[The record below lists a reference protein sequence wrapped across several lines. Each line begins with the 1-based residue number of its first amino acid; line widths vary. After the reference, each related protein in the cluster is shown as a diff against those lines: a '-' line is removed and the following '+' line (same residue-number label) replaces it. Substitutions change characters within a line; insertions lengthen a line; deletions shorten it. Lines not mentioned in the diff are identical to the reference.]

1 MAATRTPG
9 RIALYGATGYTGR
22 LIAAELAGREAD
34 FVLAGRNGKKLA
46 ALAADL
52 GGAETAAVPLDD
64 REGMRALL
72 EPCAAVI
79 SCAGS
84 PFVANGEPVV
94 AAATESATHYLDTTG
109 EQPFMRTVFS
119 RYGAAAEA
127 AGVAA
132 VTAMGFDYAP
142 GDLIAS
148 LTAEGMGAVD
158 DVSLAYAVES
168 FGASRGTTASAVEM
182 LSGGDVEWRER
193 ALVPGSPRVG
203 RGRFVFPEPIGV
215 QPMTRYPSGEPI
227 TVPRHIETRNVTT
240 SLTALTTVPHPRL
253 AGLAGLA
260 RPLSMALRT
269 PARGLIDRAVAA
281 LPEGPAPEARK
292 RSRWTIVC
300 DVRLGTRSRR
310 GIVSG
315 TDVYGLTA
323 SAVVEGAQ
331 RMSDADFDRAGALA
345 PAQAFDPASFLDA
358 LPGVSYEVSER

>member
-1 MAATRTPG
+1 LAATGTAG

-22 LIAAELAGREAD
+22 LVAAELARREAD
-34 FVLAGRNGKKLA
+34 FVLAGRNGGKLD

-52 GGAETAAVPLDD
+52 GGAETAAVSLDD
-64 REGMRALL
+64 GDGLRALL
-72 EPCAAVI
+72 DPCAAVI

-84 PFVANGEPVV
+84 PFVAHGEPVV

-168 FGASRGTTASAVEM
+168 FGPSRGTTASAVEM
-182 LSGGDVEWRER
+182 LGTGAVEWRER
-193 ALVPGSPRVG
+193 ALVPASPRVS
-203 RGRFVFPEPIGV
+203 RGRFVFPDPTGL

-227 TVPRHIETRNVTT
+227 TVPRHVDARNVTT

-253 AGLAGLA
+253 AGVAGLA
-260 RPLSMALRT
+260 RPLSLALRT
-269 PARGLIDRAVAA
+269 PARRLIDRAIGA
-281 LPEGPAPEARK
+281 LPEGPAPDARK
-292 RSRWTIVC
+292 RARWTVVC
-300 DVRLGTRSRR
+300 DVRTGTRRRR

-323 SAVVEGAQ
+323 AAVVEGAQ
-331 RMSDADFDRAGALA
+331 RMAAREFDRAGALA
-345 PAQAFDPASFLDA
+345 PAQAFDPSSFLDA
-358 LPGVSYEVSER
+358 LPGVRYEVAER

>member
-1 MAATRTPG
+1 MTAPQTPG

-22 LIAAELAGREAD
+22 LVAAELARRQAD
-34 FVLAGRNGKKLA
+34 FVLAGRNADKLA
-46 ALAADL
+46 ALAGEL

-64 REGMRALL
+64 REDLRELL
-72 EPCAAVI
+72 GSCAVVI

-94 AAATESATHYLDTTG
+94 AAATETATHYLDTTG

-119 RYGAAAEA
+119 RYDAPARA

-132 VTAMGFDYAP
+132 VTAMGFDYVP

-148 LTAEGMGAVD
+148 LTAEGMGPVD

-168 FGASRGTTASAVEM
+168 FSASRGTTSSAVEM

-203 RGRFVFPEPIGV
+203 RGRFVFPDPIGV

-227 TVPRHIETRNVTT
+227 TVPRHVETRNVST

-253 AGLAGLA
+253 AGMAGIA
-260 RPLSMALRT
+260 RLLSLALRT
-269 PARGLIDRAVAA
+269 PARGLIHRAVAA
-281 LPEGPAPEARK
+281 LPEGPPPEARE
-292 RSRWTIVC
+292 RARWTIVC
-300 DVRLGTRSRR
+300 DVRAGTEQRR

-315 TDVYGLTA
+315 TDVYGVTA
-323 SAVVEGAQ
+323 ATVVEGAQ
-331 RMSDADFDRAGALA
+331 RMANSDFDRSGALA
-345 PAQAFDPASFLDA
+345 PAQAFDPRSFLEA
-358 LPGVSYEVSER
+358 LPGVSFEVAER

>member
-1 MAATRTPG
+1 LAQTQTPG
-9 RIALYGATGYTGR
+9 RIAVYGATGYTGR
-22 LIAAELAGREAD
+22 LVAVELARRGGD
-34 FVLAGRNGKKLA
+34 FVLAGRNPDKLA
-46 ALAADL
+46 ALAAEL
-52 GGAETAAVPLDD
+52 GDVETAAVTLDD
-64 REGMRALL
+64 RDGMRALL
-72 EPCAAVI
+72 TPCAAVI

-94 AAATESATHYLDTTG
+94 AAATESSTHYLDTTG

-119 RYGAAAEA
+119 RYGAAAER

-142 GDLIAS
+142 GDLIAA
-148 LTAEGMGAVD
+148 LTAEGMDEVD
-158 DVSLAYAVES
+158 DVSLAYAVQS

-227 TVPRHIETRNVTT
+227 TVPRHVATRNVYT
-240 SLTALTTVPHPRL
+240 SLTALTTAPHPRL
-253 AGLAGLA
+253 AGMTGMARLLSGL
-260 RPLSMALRT
+260 LRT
-269 PARGLIDRAVAA
+269 PARRLVDRAVAR
-281 LPEGPAPEARK
+281 LPEGPEPETRERA
-292 RSRWTIVC
+292 RWTIVC
-300 DVRLGTRSRR
+300 EVRAGTRRRR

-323 SAVVEGAQ
+323 AAVVEGAQ
-331 RMSDADFDRAGALA
+331 RMASPGFDRTGALA
-345 PAQAFDPASFLDA
+345 PAQAFDPGSFLDA